1 MRRRTFLG
9 VSLALGSLAALA
21 QEGHPLS
28 GTWSGNWG
36 PNATQRTEVTFV
48 LNWDG
53 KNVTGLMNPGPDS
66 SPVSGV
72 FVDYATWTVRI
83 EADAKD
89 ASGKP
94 THIVAE
100 GKLEDLASPHRT
112 IHGTWQQGATKG
124 DFKLTRD

>member
-9 VSLALGSLAALA
+9 LSLALGTLAAVA
-21 QEGHPLS
+21 QEGHPLT

-36 PNATQRTEVTFV
+36 PNGAQRTQMTFV

-53 KNVTGLMNPGPDS
+53 KHVTGLMNPGPDS
-66 SPVSGV
+66 SPISGV
-72 FVDYATWTVRI
+72 SVDYATWTVRI
-83 EADAKD
+83 EVDAKD

-94 THIVAE
+94 VHIVAE

-112 IHGTWQQGATKG
+112 IRGTWQQGTTEG